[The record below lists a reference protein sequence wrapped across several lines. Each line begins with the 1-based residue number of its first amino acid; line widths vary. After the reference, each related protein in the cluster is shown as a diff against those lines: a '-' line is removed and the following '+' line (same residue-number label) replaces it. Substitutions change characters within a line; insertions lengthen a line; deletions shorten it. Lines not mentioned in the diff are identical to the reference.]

1 MATMKTI
8 KNEDSVSA
16 FIENVE
22 DERKREDCRT
32 LIKIMGQ
39 ITGSQAAMWG
49 SSIVGFGSYHYRYT
63 SSREGDFFLTGFS
76 PRKQNLTVY
85 VMPGFSQYDSLMQ
98 KLGKHKVGKSCL
110 YMKKLEDVDIRI
122 LTRLIDESVQEMR
135 RKYPNC
141 QTT

>member
-8 KNEDSVSA
+8 KNQDSVSA
-16 FIENVE
+16 FIDNVE
-22 DERKREDCRT
+22 DERKREDCRM

-39 ITGSQAAMWG
+39 ITSSQAAMWG
-49 SSIVGFGSYHYRYT
+49 SSIVGFGSYHYRYA
-63 SSREGDFFLTGFS
+63 SGREGDFFLTGFS

>member
-1 MATMKTI
+1 MAAMKTI
-8 KNEDSVSA
+8 KNQDSVSA

-22 DERKREDCRT
+22 DERKREDCRM
-32 LIKIMGQ
+32 LMKIMCQ

-49 SSIVGFGSYHYRYT
+49 SSIVGFGSYHYRYA
-63 SSREGDFFLTGFS
+63 SGREGDFFLTGFS

-110 YMKKLEDVDIRI
+110 YMKKLEDIDIRI

-141 QTT
+141 QAI

>member
-22 DERKREDCRT
+22 DERKREDCRM
-32 LIKIMGQ
+32 LIKIMSQ

-49 SSIVGFGSYHYRYT
+49 SSIVGFGSYHYRYA
-63 SSREGDFFLTGFS
+63 SGREGDFFLTGFS

>member
-8 KNEDSVSA
+8 KNQDSVSA

-22 DERKREDCRT
+22 DERKREDCRM
-32 LIKIMGQ
+32 LIKIMSQ

-49 SSIVGFGSYHYRYT
+49 SSIVGFGSYHYRYA
-63 SSREGDFFLTGFS
+63 SGREGDFFLTGFS

-110 YMKKLEDVDIRI
+110 YMKKLEDVDIWI

-141 QTT
+141 QTI

>member
-8 KNEDSVSA
+8 KNQDSVSA

-22 DERKREDCRT
+22 DERKREDCRK
-32 LIKIMGQ
+32 LIKIMCQ

-49 SSIVGFGSYHYRYT
+49 SSIVGFGSYHYRYA
-63 SSREGDFFLTGFS
+63 SGREGDFFLTGFS

-110 YMKKLEDVDIRI
+110 YMKKLEDVDIRV

>member
-8 KNEDSVSA
+8 KNQDSVSA

-22 DERKREDCRT
+22 DERKREDCRM
-32 LIKIMGQ
+32 LIKIMSQ

-49 SSIVGFGSYHYRYT
+49 SSIVGFGSYHYRYA
-63 SSREGDFFLTGFS
+63 SGREGDFFLTGFS

-110 YMKKLEDVDIRI
+110 YMKKLEDVDIRV

-141 QTT
+141 QTI